1 MNSKRIGILGGSFN
15 PLHNSH
21 LLAAKKATSTLK
33 LDELIFLPNNSPP
46 HKNFSSLA
54 LYRHRYNM
62 IYKTIKNIPS
72 FSVSTL
78 EKENNIHYTVD
89 TLNKI
94 AKNNLYS
101 NASFFLIIG
110 MDCLCNFSSWKNPE
124 EILSF
129 ASLVVIERRSVSNS
143 MSIIKDFEKK
153 YNTKIYYINLN
164 KSNISST
171 TIKNDIYH
179 TNKIKDV
186 PRPVK
191 KYIAEYELYNYL
203 NTKKINIKLLK
214 KELKNRLNYKRYKH
228 SLRVATLSKKLGKF
242 YNINPKYSYIAGL
255 LHDNSKCYSN
265 EKYLSLAK
273 SNNIEI
279 TESIKDNPSIL
290 HGVLGAAWCSDFCN
304 IKDENFLNSIKY
316 HTTGRTQMSLLEKI
330 IYIADYIE
338 PKRKHSKNL
347 PFLRKLVYKNI
358 DKTLEII
365 LSDTIDLLN
374 QNNKVIDKNTL
385 FAYNYYKGV
394 NK

>member
-21 LLAAKKATSTLK
+21 LCAAKRVTSTLK
-33 LDELIFLPNNSPP
+33 LDELIFIPNNSPP
-46 HKNFSSLA
+46 HKKFSSLA
-54 LYRHRYNM
+54 LYKHRYNM
-62 IYKTIKNIPS
+62 LYETVKNISS

-78 EKENNIHYTVD
+78 EKENNIHYTID

-94 AKNNLYS
+94 AKNNLYV

-110 MDCLCNFSSWKNPE
+110 MDSLCNFSSWKNPE

-129 ASLVVIERRSVSNS
+129 ASLVVIERRSVNNS
-143 MSIIKDFEKK
+143 MSIIKDFEEK

-164 KSNISST
+164 KKNISST
-171 TIKNDIYH
+171 TIRDDIYH
-179 TNKIKDV
+179 ANIIKNV
-186 PRPVK
+186 PVPVK

-203 NTKKINIKLLK
+203 NTKKINIKMLK

-265 EKYLSLAK
+265 EEYLSLAK
-273 SNNIEI
+273 NINIEI

-290 HGVLGAAWCSDFCN
+290 HGVLGATWCSDFYN

-316 HTTGRTQMSLLEKI
+316 HTTGRAQMSLLEKI